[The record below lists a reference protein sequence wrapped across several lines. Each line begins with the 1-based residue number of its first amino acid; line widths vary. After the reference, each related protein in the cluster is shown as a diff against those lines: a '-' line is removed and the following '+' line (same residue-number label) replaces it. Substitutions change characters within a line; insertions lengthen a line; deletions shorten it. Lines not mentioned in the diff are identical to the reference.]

1 MKKNNFL
8 RQMQVGISSKVQKN
22 IRKRANTLINKKE
35 KEEEGEPGR
44 CKNCQCQDLE
54 DWLDCHSKK

>member
-8 RQMQVGISSKVQKN
+8 RQIQVGISSKVQKS
-22 IRKRANTLINKKE
+22 IRNHASTLINKKQ
-35 KEEEGEPGR
+35 KEEEEESIR

-54 DWLDCHSKK
+54 DWLLCHNKK